1 MSTTAGIG
9 AASVAFPNYSLN
21 NNPTNARTSMQN
33 GKVMFEN
40 DNYKI
45 SANDDNNVII
55 HNKKTGEEYNIW
67 GDPHVNIDGKH
78 SFDFWGTTTFN
89 LDDGTKVTIDTTPWN
104 GNQNATVASKV
115 TISNGDY
122 GVQISGVDSNIKGD
136 LKFNETKAN
145 GWLMDAM
152 VDDGNVIYENPV
164 GKGFV
169 AVDDSGHIRT
179 VDQKYINE
187 TDLLKGGALK
197 DQFADAFK
205 QLASLISISFFG
217 GFLSGLAQGL
227 QDGLAG
233 DKDKPAARPLLPG
246 NPNSGALNP
255 QLLQPELGFAL
266 IMTRDLNQITD
277 LRAAF
282 SR

>member
-21 NNPTNARTSMQN
+21 NNPTNARTSMQD

-45 SANDDNNVII
+45 TANDDNNVII
-55 HNKKTGEEYNIW
+55 FNKKTGEEYNIW

-78 SFDFWGTTTFN
+78 SFDFWGKTTFN

-115 TISNGDY
+115 TITNGDY
-122 GVQISGVDSNIKGD
+122 GVQITGVDSNTRGD

-169 AVDDSGHIRT
+169 AVDDRGHIRT
-179 VDQKYINE
+179 VDQQYINE
-187 TDLLKGGALK
+187 TDLMKGGALK
-197 DQFADAFK
+197 DQFAEAFK
-205 QLASLISISFFG
+205 RLSSLISISFFG

-233 DKDKPAARPLLPG
+233 DKDKPATRPQSMG
-246 NPNSGALNP
+246 NNVA
-255 QLLQPELGFAL
+255 QPDFGFAL
-266 IMTRDLNQITD
+266 IMTRDLAQIAD

-282 SR
+282 NR

>member
-21 NNPTNARTSMQN
+21 NNPTNARTSMQD

-40 DNYKI
+40 DNYRI
-45 SANDDNNVII
+45 TANDDNNVII
-55 HNKKTGEEYNIW
+55 FNKKTGEEYNIW

-78 SFDFWGTTTFN
+78 SFDFWGKTTFN

-115 TISNGDY
+115 TITNGDY
-122 GVQISGVDSNIKGD
+122 GVQITGVDSNTRGD

-169 AVDDSGHIRT
+169 AVDDRGHIRT
-179 VDQKYINE
+179 VDQQYINE
-187 TDLLKGGALK
+187 TDLMKGGALK
-197 DQFADAFK
+197 DQFAEAFK
-205 QLASLISISFFG
+205 RLSSLISISFFG

-233 DKDKPAARPLLPG
+233 DKDKPATRPQPMG
-246 NPNSGALNP
+246 NNVA
-255 QLLQPELGFAL
+255 QPDFGFAL
-266 IMTRDLNQITD
+266 IMTRDLAQIAD

-282 SR
+282 NR

>member
-21 NNPTNARTSMQN
+21 NNPTNARTSMQD

-45 SANDDNNVII
+45 TANDDNNVII
-55 HNKKTGEEYNIW
+55 FNKKTGEEYNIW

-78 SFDFWGTTTFN
+78 SFDFWGKTTFN

-115 TISNGDY
+115 TITNGDY
-122 GVQISGVDSNIKGD
+122 GVQITGVDSNTRGD

-169 AVDDSGHIRT
+169 AVDDRGHIRT
-179 VDQKYINE
+179 VDQQYINE
-187 TDLLKGGALK
+187 TDLMKGGALK
-197 DQFADAFK
+197 DQFAEAFK
-205 QLASLISISFFG
+205 RLSSLISISFFG
-217 GFLSGLAQGL
+217 GFMSGLAQGL

-233 DKDKPAARPLLPG
+233 DKDKPATRPQPMG
-246 NPNSGALNP
+246 NNVA
-255 QLLQPELGFAL
+255 QPDFGFAL
-266 IMTRDLNQITD
+266 IMTRDLAQIAD

-282 SR
+282 NR